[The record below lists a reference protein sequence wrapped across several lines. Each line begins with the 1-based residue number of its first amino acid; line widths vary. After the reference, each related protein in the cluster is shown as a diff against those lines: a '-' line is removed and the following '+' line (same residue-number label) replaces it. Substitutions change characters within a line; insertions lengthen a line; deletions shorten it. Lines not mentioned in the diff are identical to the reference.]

1 MKKISFHDIAIPAGL
16 IFSAG
21 LLFSFYIPGV
31 LPAVRNFL
39 GA

>member
-1 MKKISFHDIAIPAGL
+1 MKKVINDIAIPAGL
-16 IFSAG
+16 IFSVA

-31 LPAVRNFL
+31 LPAIRNFL